1 MKTRIWCQWR
11 SRKVEVQSGAY
22 STSIFDNQDEA
33 IISGTTLATRRAEL
47 IVHGNDGAIRKRIP
61 MATTPGTSKARA
73 RTSERSPDLDC
84 YQKKRNF
91 GVTTEPAGTRRR
103 RKKADPLRFVIQ
115 KHWARRLHYDFRLE
129 LDGVLLSWAVPKG
142 PCYDPGEKRIA
153 IHVEDHP
160 LDYATFE
167 GEIPAKQYGAGSV
180 IVWDRGTW
188 APIGDPREGM
198 AAGKPLFDL
207 FGEKLAGR
215 WELVRIAKP
224 GDKSEQWI
232 LFKKRDA
239 WARPLEEFDV
249 LAALPDS
256 VIAKPLGALTQ
267 ASTGTTEMASD
278 TAIANAPLVP
288 LPATLRPQLAT
299 PAPALPTGTGWV
311 IETKFDGYR
320 ILARIEDAH
329 VTLFTRNGHDW
340 TRKLGLLAAEIE
352 KLDISEG
359 WLDGEIVVLRDG
371 MPDFNALQNAIDGG
385 RNDAI
390 VFFSFDLPFWE
401 GRDLRNVPLA
411 QRRAKLAEL
420 VADRSE
426 RVRFSEAFDASAVQ
440 LFQAACQLGLE
451 GLMFKRADASYVSA
465 RTQTWLKA
473 KCKLRQEFVIGG
485 FSDRS
490 GAAAEVGKLFLG
502 VYADGDLR
510 YVGGV
515 GTGWDSTTATE
526 LKRRLVALE
535 IERSPFS
542 TVARSSRRWGGGS
555 ETAVRWVKPTLV
567 AEVEFSE
574 WTPEGQVRHASFK
587 GLRTDHP
594 AKSIRREAIQT
605 TVTPHGVSAVKV
617 TNPDRVID
625 KSHGITKIELV
636 RYYESV
642 AELMLP
648 HLKDRPLSLV
658 RAPEGIDA
666 PTFFQKHAET
676 TMPGLTE
683 RPQSLWPGHAALLTA
698 DSTEAI
704 VAAAQMNV
712 VEFHTWNSKARQ
724 IDRPDR
730 VIFDLDPGE
739 GVAWETMLE
748 AALLV
753 RTLLDELG
761 LQSWLKTSGGKG
773 LHVVVPLA
781 PRRPYDE
788 VKAFSRAA
796 VQHLAATLP
805 QRFTARSGLAN
816 RKGRIFVD
824 YLRNGFSQ
832 TTAAAFSARARPG
845 LGVSMPVSWEQ
856 LPKLK
861 GGAQWTIQDAR
872 EYLSF
877 QPADPW
883 RAYWETNQDLTEAIQ
898 RLR

>member
-1 MKTRIWCQWR
+1 M
-11 SRKVEVQSGAY
+11 
-22 STSIFDNQDEA
+22 TSHKG
-33 IISGTTLATRRAEL
+33 SL
-47 IVHGNDGAIRKRIP
+47 
-61 MATTPGTSKARA
+61 
-73 RTSERSPDLDC
+73 ER
-84 YQKKRNF
+84 YNAKRNF
-91 GVTTEPAGTRRR
+91 AITPEPSGRAKQKSDTTP
-103 RKKADPLRFVIQ
+103 KLSFVIQ

-142 PCYDPGEKRIA
+142 PSYDPAEKRIA
-153 IHVEDHP
+153 VHTEDHP
-160 LDYATFE
+160 LDYASFE

-188 APIGDPREGM
+188 EPVGDPREGM
-198 AAGKPLFDL
+198 AAGKLLFNL
-207 FGEKLAGR
+207 YGEKLAGR

-239 WARPLEEFDV
+239 WARPLAEFDV
-249 LAALPDS
+249 LAAFPDS

-267 ASTGTTEMASD
+267 ASL
-278 TAIANAPLVP
+278 NAPDMDAAETVTDAPLAP
-288 LPATLRPQLAT
+288 LPAKLAPQLAT
-299 PAPALPTGTGWV
+299 LSPTLPAGTGWV
-311 IETKFDGYR
+311 VETKFDGYR
-320 ILARIEDAH
+320 MLARIEDAR

-340 TRKLGLLAAEIE
+340 TRKLKSLAAELE

-371 MPDFNALQNAIDGG
+371 VPDFNALQNAIDRH
-385 RNDAI
+385 RNEAI
-390 VFFSFDLPFWE
+390 VFFAFDLPFWE
-401 GRDLRNVPLA
+401 GRDLRNVPLV
-411 QRRAKLAEL
+411 QRRAKLEAL
-420 VADRSE
+420 VAGHSD
-426 RVRFSEAFDASAVQ
+426 RVRFSEAFDAPPVQ
-440 LFQAACQLGLE
+440 IFQAACKLGLE
-451 GLMFKRADASYVSA
+451 GLMFKRADATYVSA
-465 RTQTWLKA
+465 RSQTWIKA

-490 GAAAEVGKLFLG
+490 GAAKEVGKLYLG
-502 VYADGDLR
+502 VYAEGELR

-515 GTGWDSTTATE
+515 GTGWDSATAAD
-526 LKRRLVALE
+526 LKKRLTAIE
-535 IERSPFS
+535 IEQSPFS
-542 TVARSSRRWGGGS
+542 TEARSSRRWGGNRAA
-555 ETAVRWVKPTLV
+555 EMRWVKPTLV

-587 GLRTDHP
+587 GLRTDHAP
-594 AKSIRREAIQT
+594 ISIRREAVQT
-605 TVTPHGVSAVKV
+605 AVTPHGVSAIKV

-625 KSHGITKIELV
+625 KSEGITKVELV

-648 HLKDRPLSLV
+648 HLQNRPLSLV

-666 PTFFQKHAET
+666 QTFFQKHAET
-676 TMPGLTE
+676 AMPGLTE
-683 RPQSLWPGHAALLTA
+683 QPSSLWPGHAALLTA
-698 DSTEAI
+698 DSPEAI

-712 VEFHTWNSKARQ
+712 VEFHTWNSTAGK

-739 GVAWETMLE
+739 GVPWETMLE
-748 AALLV
+748 AAVLV

-761 LQSWLKTSGGKG
+761 LQAWLKTSGGKG

-781 PRRPYDE
+781 ARRSYDE

-805 QRFTARSGLAN
+805 QRFTARSGAAN

-845 LGVSMPVSWEQ
+845 LGVSMPVSWDQ

-861 GGAQWTIQDAR
+861 SGAQWTIRDAR

-877 QPADPW
+877 QVADPW
-883 RAYWETNQDLTEAIQ
+883 EAYWKTKQVLTTAIK
-898 RLR
+898 RLQ

>member
-1 MKTRIWCQWR
+1 M
-11 SRKVEVQSGAY
+11 
-22 STSIFDNQDEA
+22 TSHK
-33 IISGTTLATRRAEL
+33 GGL
-47 IVHGNDGAIRKRIP
+47 
-61 MATTPGTSKARA
+61 
-73 RTSERSPDLDC
+73 ER
-84 YQKKRNF
+84 YNAKRNF
-91 GVTTEPAGTRRR
+91 AITPEPSGCAKQKSDTTP
-103 RKKADPLRFVIQ
+103 KLSFVIQ

-142 PCYDPGEKRIA
+142 PSYDPAEKRIA
-153 IHVEDHP
+153 VHTEDHP
-160 LDYATFE
+160 LDYASFE

-188 APIGDPREGM
+188 EPVGDPREGM
-198 AAGKPLFDL
+198 AAGKLLFDL
-207 FGEKLAGR
+207 YGEKLAGR

-239 WARPLEEFDV
+239 WARPLAEFDV
-249 LAALPDS
+249 LAAFPDS

-267 ASTGTTEMASD
+267 ASL
-278 TAIANAPLVP
+278 NAPDVDAAEAIKDAPLAP
-288 LPATLRPQLAT
+288 LPAKLAPQLAT
-299 PAPALPTGTGWV
+299 LSPTLPAGSGWV
-311 IETKFDGYR
+311 VETKFDGYR
-320 ILARIEDAH
+320 MLARIEDAK

-340 TRKLGLLAAEIE
+340 TRKLKSLAAELE

-371 MPDFNALQNAIDGG
+371 VPDFNALQNAIDRH
-385 RNDAI
+385 RNEAI
-390 VFFSFDLPFWE
+390 VFFAFDLPFWE
-401 GRDLRNVPLA
+401 GRDLRNVPLV
-411 QRRAKLAEL
+411 QRRAKLEAL
-420 VADRSE
+420 VAGHSD
-426 RVRFSEAFDASAVQ
+426 RVRFSEAFDAPPVQ
-440 LFQAACQLGLE
+440 IFQAACKLGLE
-451 GLMFKRADASYVSA
+451 GLMFKRADATYVSA
-465 RTQTWLKA
+465 RSQTWIKA

-490 GAAAEVGKLFLG
+490 GAAKEVGKLYLG
-502 VYADGDLR
+502 VYAEGELR

-515 GTGWDSTTATE
+515 GTGWDSATAAD
-526 LKRRLVALE
+526 LKKRLTAIE
-535 IERSPFS
+535 IEQSPFS
-542 TVARSSRRWGGGS
+542 TEARSSRRWGGGR
-555 ETAVRWVKPTLV
+555 EAVMRWVKPTLV

-587 GLRTDHP
+587 GLRTDHAP
-594 AKSIRREAIQT
+594 KSIRREAVQT
-605 TVTPHGVSAVKV
+605 AVTPHGVSAIKV

-625 KSHGITKIELV
+625 KSEGITKVELV

-648 HLKDRPLSLV
+648 HLQNRPLSLV
-658 RAPEGIDA
+658 RAPEGIDTQ
-666 PTFFQKHAET
+666 TFFQKHAET
-676 TMPGLTE
+676 AMPGLTE
-683 RPQSLWPGHAALLTA
+683 QPASLWPGHAALLTA
-698 DSTEAI
+698 DSSEPI

-712 VEFHTWNSKARQ
+712 VEFHTWNSTAGK

-739 GVAWETMLE
+739 GVPWETMLE
-748 AALLV
+748 AAVLV

-761 LQSWLKTSGGKG
+761 LQAWLKTSGGKG

-781 PRRPYDE
+781 ARRSYDE

-805 QRFTARSGLAN
+805 QRFTARSGAAN

-845 LGVSMPVSWEQ
+845 LGVSMPVSWDQ

-861 GGAQWTIQDAR
+861 SGDQWTIRDAR

-877 QPADPW
+877 QVADPW
-883 RAYWETNQDLTEAIQ
+883 EAYWKTKQVLTTAIK
-898 RLR
+898 RLQ

>member
-1 MKTRIWCQWR
+1 
-11 SRKVEVQSGAY
+11 
-22 STSIFDNQDEA
+22 
-33 IISGTTLATRRAEL
+33 
-47 IVHGNDGAIRKRIP
+47 
-61 MATTPGTSKARA
+61 MATTPGTSKVRA
-73 RTSERSPDLDC
+73 RTAERLPDLDR

-91 GVTTEPAGTRRR
+91 SVTPEPAGRRQR
-103 RKKADPLRFVIQ
+103 RKNADPLRFVIQ

-142 PCYDPGEKRIA
+142 PSYDPGEKRIA
-153 IHVEDHP
+153 VHVEEHP
-160 LDYATFE
+160 LDYINFE
-167 GEIPAKQYGAGSV
+167 GEIPARQYGAGSV

-188 APIGDPREGM
+188 EPIGDPRDGM
-198 AAGKPLFDL
+198 AAGKLLFEL
-207 FGEKLAGR
+207 YGEKLAGR

-224 GDKSEQWI
+224 GDRSEQWI

-239 WARPLEEFDV
+239 WARPLAEFDV
-249 LAALPDS
+249 LAAFPDS
-256 VIAKPLGALTQ
+256 VITKPLGALTQ
-267 ASTGTTEMASD
+267 ASTGSTEMASD

-288 LPATLRPQLAT
+288 LPAKLGPQLAT

-320 ILARIEDAH
+320 ILARIEDARAA
-329 VTLFTRNGHDW
+329 LFTRNGHDW
-340 TRKLGLLAAEIE
+340 TRKLGSLAAEIE

-371 MPDFNALQNAIDGG
+371 MPDFNALQNAIDGH

-390 VFFSFDLPFWE
+390 VFFGFDLPFWE
-401 GRDLRNVPLA
+401 GRDLRNVPLS
-411 QRRAKLAEL
+411 QRRAKLAGL
-420 VADRSE
+420 VGDRSE
-426 RVRFSEAFDASAVQ
+426 RVRFSKAFDAPPAQ
-440 LFQAACQLGLE
+440 IFQAACQLGLE
-451 GLMFKRADASYVSA
+451 GLIFKRADSPYVSA

-490 GAAAEVGKLFLG
+490 GAAAEVGKLLLG
-502 VYADGDLR
+502 VYADGELH

-515 GTGWDSTTATE
+515 GTGWDSATATE
-526 LKRRLVALE
+526 LKRRLAALE
-535 IERSPFS
+535 MERSPFS
-542 TVARSSRRWGGGS
+542 TEARSSRRWGGGR

-574 WTPEGQVRHASFK
+574 WTPEGQVRQASFK
-587 GLRTDHP
+587 GLRADHP

-605 TVTPHGVSAVKV
+605 AVTPHGVSAIKV

-625 KSHGITKIELV
+625 KSTGITKVELV
-636 RYYESV
+636 RYYASV
-642 AELMLP
+642 AERMLP

-676 TMPGLTE
+676 AIPGLTE
-683 RPQSLWPGHAALLTA
+683 QLPSLWPGHAALLTA
-698 DSTEAI
+698 DSADAI

-712 VEFHTWNSKARQ
+712 VEFHTWNSTAHH

-739 GVAWETMLE
+739 GIAWETMVE
-748 AALLV
+748 AAMLV

-761 LQSWLKTSGGKG
+761 LESWLKTSGGKG

-781 PRRPYDE
+781 PQRSYDE

-805 QRFTARSGLAN
+805 QRFTARSGASN

-856 LPKLK
+856 LTKLK
-861 GGAQWTIQDAR
+861 SGAQWTIRDAR

-877 QPADPW
+877 QVADPW
-883 RAYWETNQDLTEAIQ
+883 HSYWEARQSLTAAIE
-898 RLR
+898 RLS

>member
-1 MKTRIWCQWR
+1 
-11 SRKVEVQSGAY
+11 
-22 STSIFDNQDEA
+22 
-33 IISGTTLATRRAEL
+33 
-47 IVHGNDGAIRKRIP
+47 

-73 RTSERSPDLDC
+73 RTAERSPNLDC

-91 GVTTEPAGTRRR
+91 SVTSEPAGTRQRR
-103 RKKADPLRFVIQ
+103 QKANPLRFVVQ

-142 PCYDPGEKRIA
+142 PSYDPSEKRIA
-153 IHVEDHP
+153 VHVEDHP
-160 LDYATFE
+160 LDYANFE

-188 APIGDPREGM
+188 EAIGDPHEGM
-198 AAGKPLFDL
+198 ASGKLLFDL
-207 FGEKLAGR
+207 YGEKLAGR

-224 GDKSEQWI
+224 GDHSEQWI

-239 WARPLEEFDV
+239 WARPLAEFDV

-256 VIAKPLGALTQ
+256 VIAKPLGTLTQ
-267 ASTGTTEMASD
+267 TSQGSTEMASD
-278 TAIANAPLVP
+278 SAITDAPLAP
-288 LPATLRPQLAT
+288 LPAKLGPQLAN

-320 ILARIEDAH
+320 ILARISDAR

-340 TRKLGLLAAEIE
+340 TRMLRSLAAEIE

-371 MPDFNALQNAIDGG
+371 MPDFNALQNAIDGH
-385 RNDAI
+385 RSDAI
-390 VFFSFDLPFWE
+390 VFFAFDLPFWE

-411 QRRAKLAEL
+411 QRRAKLGEL
-420 VADRSE
+420 VGDRSE
-426 RVRFSEAFDASAVQ
+426 RVRFSEAFDAPPAQ
-440 LFQAACQLGLE
+440 IFQAACQLGLE

-490 GAAAEVGKLFLG
+490 GAAAEVGKLLLG
-502 VYADGDLR
+502 VYAHRELR

-515 GTGWDSTTATE
+515 GTGWDSATATE
-526 LKRRLVALE
+526 LRRRLAALE
-535 IERSPFS
+535 VDRSPFS
-542 TVARSSRRWGGGS
+542 TEAHSSRRWGGGR
-555 ETAVRWVKPTLV
+555 EAAVRWVKPTLV
-567 AEVEFSE
+567 AEVEFSD
-574 WTPEGQVRHASFK
+574 WTPEGQVRQASFK
-587 GLRTDHP
+587 GLRADHP

-605 TVTPHGVSAVKV
+605 TVTPHGVSAIKV

-625 KSHGITKIELV
+625 KSTGITKVELV

-642 AELMLP
+642 AERMLP

-658 RAPEGIDA
+658 RAPDGIDA

-676 TMPGLTE
+676 AMPGLTE
-683 RPQSLWPGHAALLTA
+683 QPQSLWPGHAALLTA
-698 DSTEAI
+698 DSAEAI
-704 VAAAQMNV
+704 VAAAQMNA
-712 VEFHTWNSKARQ
+712 VEFHTWNSTARH
-724 IDRPDR
+724 IACPDR

-739 GVAWETMLE
+739 GIAWETMVE
-748 AALLV
+748 AAMLV

-773 LHVVVPLA
+773 LHVAVPLA
-781 PRRPYDE
+781 PQRSYDE

-796 VQHLAATLP
+796 VKHLAVTLP
-805 QRFTARSGLAN
+805 QRFTARSGAAN

-845 LGVSMPVSWEQ
+845 LGVSIPVSWEQ
-856 LPKLK
+856 LTKLK
-861 GGAQWTIQDAR
+861 SGAQWTIRDAR

-877 QPADPW
+877 QVADPW
-883 RAYWETNQDLTEAIQ
+883 QSYWEARQSLTAAIE
-898 RLR
+898 RLS

>member
-1 MKTRIWCQWR
+1 M
-11 SRKVEVQSGAY
+11 QSGAY

-198 AAGKPLFDL
+198 AAGKLLFDL

-473 KCKLRQEFVIGG
+473 KCNASRRQLGFQQLIEPLALVGGQALRDLAMERGFGHGMGLLRDLIERPEGRQFVAQPNQFLDRDVDDVHACVHHAGG
-485 FSDRS
+485 FLGESDGDEARLGIGVRLDAQQGADHLVMPIARGMGGGIGNSLNRCHAQGGRHVLDDFCRHPLHCRKVAQELETLQVDQKREAPLS
-490 GAAAEVGKLFLG
+490 GAGEAMRPLDFLRPRG
-502 VYADGDLR
+502 ERGMQIFQR
-510 YVGGV
+510 E
-515 GTGWDSTTATE
+515 GTRKPRIGSSF
-526 LKRRLVALE
+526 VAGHA
-535 IERSPFS
+535 RGSPFGM
-542 TVARSSRRWGGGS
+542 ADLFGK
-555 ETAVRWVKPTLV
+555 A
-567 AEVEFSE
+567 
-574 WTPEGQVRHASFK
+574 
-587 GLRTDHP
+587 
-594 AKSIRREAIQT
+594 
-605 TVTPHGVSAVKV
+605 
-617 TNPDRVID
+617 
-625 KSHGITKIELV
+625 
-636 RYYESV
+636 
-642 AELMLP
+642 
-648 HLKDRPLSLV
+648 
-658 RAPEGIDA
+658 
-666 PTFFQKHAET
+666 
-676 TMPGLTE
+676 
-683 RPQSLWPGHAALLTA
+683 LW
-698 DSTEAI
+698 E
-704 VAAAQMNV
+704 
-712 VEFHTWNSKARQ
+712 
-724 IDRPDR
+724 
-730 VIFDLDPGE
+730 
-739 GVAWETMLE
+739 VAWSSLE
-748 AALLV
+748 LTRICCRCQNAKLVALLV
-753 RTLLDELG
+753 R
-761 LQSWLKTSGGKG
+761 
-773 LHVVVPLA
+773 
-781 PRRPYDE
+781 
-788 VKAFSRAA
+788 
-796 VQHLAATLP
+796 
-805 QRFTARSGLAN
+805 
-816 RKGRIFVD
+816 
-824 YLRNGFSQ
+824 
-832 TTAAAFSARARPG
+832 
-845 LGVSMPVSWEQ
+845 
-856 LPKLK
+856 
-861 GGAQWTIQDAR
+861 
-872 EYLSF
+872 
-877 QPADPW
+877 
-883 RAYWETNQDLTEAIQ
+883 
-898 RLR
+898 

>member
-1 MKTRIWCQWR
+1 
-11 SRKVEVQSGAY
+11 
-22 STSIFDNQDEA
+22 
-33 IISGTTLATRRAEL
+33 
-47 IVHGNDGAIRKRIP
+47 

-73 RTSERSPDLDC
+73 RTAEQLPNLDR

-91 GVTTEPAGTRRR
+91 SVTSEPAGTRQR
-103 RKKADPLRFVIQ
+103 RKKAEQLRFVIQ

-142 PCYDPGEKRIA
+142 PSYDPSEKRIA
-153 IHVEDHP
+153 VHVEDHP
-160 LDYATFE
+160 LDYANFE

-188 APIGDPREGM
+188 EPIGDPREGM
-198 AAGKPLFDL
+198 AAGKLLFDL
-207 FGEKLAGR
+207 YGEKLAGR

-224 GDKSEQWI
+224 GDRSEQWI

-239 WARPLEEFDV
+239 WARPLAEFDV
-249 LAALPDS
+249 LTALPDS
-256 VIAKPLGALTQ
+256 VIAKPLGAVTQ
-267 ASTGTTEMASD
+267 VSTGTTEMASD
-278 TAIANAPLVP
+278 TAITDAPLAP
-288 LPATLRPQLAT
+288 LPAKLGPQLAN

-320 ILARIEDAH
+320 ILARIENAR
-329 VTLFTRNGHDW
+329 VALFTRNGHDW
-340 TRKLGLLAAEIE
+340 TRKLESLAPEIE

-371 MPDFNALQNAIDGG
+371 MPDFNALQNAIDGH

-390 VFFSFDLPFWE
+390 VFFGFDLPFWE

-420 VADRSE
+420 IGDRSE
-426 RVRFSEAFDASAVQ
+426 RVRFSEAFDAPPAQ
-440 LFQAACQLGLE
+440 IFQAACQLGLE
-451 GLMFKRADASYVSA
+451 GLMFKRADSSYVSA

-490 GAAAEVGKLFLG
+490 GAVAEVGKLLLG
-502 VYADGDLR
+502 VYADGELR

-515 GTGWDSTTATE
+515 GTGWDSATATE
-526 LKRRLVALE
+526 LRRRLAALE

-542 TVARSSRRWGGGS
+542 TEARSSRRWGGGR
-555 ETAVRWVKPTLV
+555 EAIVRWVKPTLV

-574 WTPEGQVRHASFK
+574 WTPEGQVRQASFK
-587 GLRTDHP
+587 GLRADHP
-594 AKSIRREAIQT
+594 AKSIRREAVQT
-605 TVTPHGVSAVKV
+605 TVTPHGVSAIKV

-625 KSHGITKIELV
+625 KSTGITKVELV

-642 AELMLP
+642 AERMLP

-658 RAPEGIDA
+658 RAPDGIDA

-676 TMPGLTE
+676 AMPGLTE
-683 RPQSLWPGHAALLTA
+683 QPRSLWPGHAALLTA
-698 DSTEAI
+698 DSAEAI

-712 VEFHTWNSKARQ
+712 VEFHTWNSTARH
-724 IDRPDR
+724 IECPDR

-739 GVAWETMLE
+739 GIAWETMVE
-748 AALLV
+748 AAMLV
-753 RTLLDELG
+753 HTLLDELG

-773 LHVVVPLA
+773 LHVAVPLA
-781 PRRPYDE
+781 PQRSYDE

-796 VQHLAATLP
+796 VKHLAATLP
-805 QRFTARSGLAN
+805 QRFTARSGAAN

-845 LGVSMPVSWEQ
+845 LGVSLPVSWEQ
-856 LPKLK
+856 LTKLK
-861 GGAQWTIQDAR
+861 SGAQWTIRDAR

-877 QPADPW
+877 QVADPW
-883 RAYWETNQDLTEAIQ
+883 QSYWEARQSLTAAIE
-898 RLR
+898 RLS

>member
-1 MKTRIWCQWR
+1 
-11 SRKVEVQSGAY
+11 
-22 STSIFDNQDEA
+22 
-33 IISGTTLATRRAEL
+33 
-47 IVHGNDGAIRKRIP
+47 
-61 MATTPGTSKARA
+61 MATTHARR
-73 RTSERSPDLDC
+73 RTKRGETEPSPPLER
-84 YQKKRNF
+84 YEKKRDF
-91 GVTTEPAGTRRR
+91 SITPEPAGRPQR
-103 RKKADPLRFVIQ
+103 RKKPARLSFVIQ

-142 PCYDPGEKRIA
+142 PSYDPAEKRIA

-160 LDYATFE
+160 LDYAAFE
-167 GEIPAKQYGAGSV
+167 GEIPPKQYGAGSV

-188 APIGDPREGM
+188 VPVGDPREGM
-198 AAGKPLFDL
+198 ASGKLLFDL
-207 FGEKLAGR
+207 HGEKLAGR

-239 WARPLEEFDV
+239 WARPLSDFDV
-249 LAALPDS
+249 LTALPDS
-256 VIAKPLGALTQ
+256 VIAKPLGVLNAED
-267 ASTGTTEMASD
+267 GTEESIAAID
-278 TAIANAPLVP
+278 VDPATAVKRAPRAA
-288 LPATLRPQLAT
+288 LPAKLEPQLAT
-299 PAPALPTGTGWV
+299 LSPTLPSGTGWI

-320 ILARIEDAH
+320 ILARISDAR

-340 TRKLGLLAAEIE
+340 TRKMGSLAAEIE

-371 MPDFNALQNAIDGG
+371 VPDFNALQNAIDGH

-390 VFFSFDLPFWE
+390 VYFAFDLPYWE
-401 GRDLRNVPLA
+401 GRDLRSLPLV
-411 QRRAKLAEL
+411 QRRAHLAAL
-420 VADRSE
+420 VAERAE
-426 RVRFSEAFDASAVQ
+426 RVRFSEAFDAPPAQ
-440 LFQAACQLGLE
+440 IFHAACQLGLE
-451 GLMFKRADASYVSA
+451 GLMFKRADSPYASA
-465 RTQTWLKA
+465 RTQNWLKA

-485 FSDRS
+485 YSDREGS
-490 GAAAEVGKLFLG
+490 RTEVGRLYLG
-502 VYADGDLR
+502 VYADGELR
-510 YVGGV
+510 YTGGV
-515 GTGWDSTTATE
+515 GTGWDSAAATE
-526 LKRRLVALE
+526 LRKRLLKLQVDK
-535 IERSPFS
+535 SPFS
-542 TVARSSRRWGGGS
+542 TEARASRRWGGRRA
-555 ETAVRWVKPTLV
+555 TVVQWVKPTLV

-574 WTPEGQVRHASFK
+574 WTPEGHVRHASFK
-587 GLRTDHP
+587 GLRADHAP
-594 AKSIRREAIQT
+594 KSIRREAVQT
-605 TVTPHGVSAVKV
+605 AVTPHSMAAIKV
-617 TNPDRVID
+617 TNPERVID
-625 KSHGITKIELV
+625 KTKGITKVELV
-636 RYYESV
+636 RYYESI
-642 AELMLP
+642 AMLMMP

-676 TMPGLTE
+676 AMPGLTE
-683 RPQSLWPGHAALLTA
+683 QSASLWPGHAALLTA
-698 DSTEAI
+698 DSPEAI

-712 VEFHTWNSKARQ
+712 VEFHTWNSTARD
-724 IDRPDR
+724 IDHPDR
-730 VIFDLDPGE
+730 VIFDLDPGA

-753 RTLLDELG
+753 RTLLEELG

-781 PRRPYDE
+781 PENSYDE

-805 QRFTARSGLAN
+805 QRFTARSGAPN
-816 RKGRIFVD
+816 RKGKIFVD

-861 GGAQWTIQDAR
+861 GGGQWTIRDAR

-877 QPADPW
+877 QIADPW
-883 RAYWETNQDLTEAIQ
+883 SSYWETPQTLINAIE
-898 RLR
+898 RLS